1 LNIPLLYL
9 IIIVRY
15 YVFLPKQGGFGV
27 CYNKQTY
34 YQGGDYL
41 STNFFSSLNGQFDL
55 NSSMSS
61 LYGDYSQIKSGA
73 YGSLMKSYV
82 NKVGNKS
89 ALKAYQETGSTT
101 TAADSSTAATT
112 ASSKKS
118 SSSKTS
124 FLDSHLSGIKSSGYT
139 PKSDVLKKTDGTI
152 EAEETLASSSSTSAS
167 TTAQTTTDKYAKY
180 KSSWLDDQLKQYD
193 KDANKTT
200 AADASVSVDTTI

>member
-1 LNIPLLYL
+1 MGNDL
-9 IIIVRY
+9 
-15 YVFLPKQGGFGV
+15 
-27 CYNKQTY
+27 
-34 YQGGDYL
+34 
-41 STNFFSSLNGQFDL
+41 FSSLNGQFDL

-101 TAADSSTAATT
+101 TAADSTTTSTIS
-112 ASSKKS
+112 SSKKS

-124 FLDSHLSGIKSSGYT
+124 FLDNHLSGIKSSG
-139 PKSDVLKKTDGTI
+139 S
-152 EAEETLASSSSTSAS
+152 ASKSAS
-167 TTAQTTTDKYAKY
+167 TTTETTTTDKYAKY

>member
-1 LNIPLLYL
+1 M
-9 IIIVRY
+9 
-15 YVFLPKQGGFGV
+15 
-27 CYNKQTY
+27 
-34 YQGGDYL
+34 

-61 LYGDYSQIKSGA
+61 LYGDYSQIKSVA

-101 TAADSSTAATT
+101 TGTDSATT
-112 ASSKKS
+112 TTSTSKKSYASKSNFLDSHLSSIGKS
-118 SSSKTS
+118 SSSSESSSTKKS
-124 FLDSHLSGIKSSGYT
+124 FLDSHLD
-139 PKSDVLKKTDGTI
+139 DVLGTKDTKSTSTDTPSDPVTTTNKDGST
-152 EAEETLASSSSTSAS
+152 TTTVTYASS
-167 TTAQTTTDKYAKY
+167 TDKYQQY

-200 AADASVSVDTTI
+200 AADASIGLDTTI